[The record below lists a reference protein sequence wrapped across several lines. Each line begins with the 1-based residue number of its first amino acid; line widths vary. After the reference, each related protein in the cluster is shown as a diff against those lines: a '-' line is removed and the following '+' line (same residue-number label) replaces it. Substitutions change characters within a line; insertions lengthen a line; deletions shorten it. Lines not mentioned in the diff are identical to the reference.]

1 MCLTVHQRFNACD
14 CMITRK
20 MICGEHVNHTR
31 KQVDNKPCPKT
42 QYRYIEMEIGG
53 CGTDDECKQRKGTIW
68 VFDHFSPEQGDFTF
82 LERPAD
88 YDEYPKCL
96 DRGHF
101 TRNHQCGVGKNVD
114 GHWRHSDR
122 GGSPFKT
129 VNGGKK
135 GEVKMEDEDVAVKE
149 EGVVIKEE
157 DVNMEG

>member
-1 MCLTVHQRFNACD
+1 
-14 CMITRK
+14 
-20 MICGEHVNHTR
+20 
-31 KQVDNKPCPKT
+31 
-42 QYRYIEMEIGG
+42 MEIGG

-114 GHWRHSDR
+114 GHWRHLDR
-122 GGSPFKT
+122 VDTLWHKFTQELKANSIQGGFPFKT